1 MRADKWHKWQG
12 HVLAPLIGTMRGE
25 GMSIPDHFNA
35 KSRCTPS
42 WKKVQEELEDDFG
55 KLDEK
60 LKKLTPEAQE
70 ERTERKLGDRLDWPK
85 VRRAYVKMLADADG
99 GVSEDAALELREKL
113 RGFAVL
119 PIDKYNAE
127 MAIV

>member
-1 MRADKWHKWQG
+1 
-12 HVLAPLIGTMRGE
+12 V
-25 GMSIPDHFNA
+25 
-35 KSRCTPS
+35 
-42 WKKVQEELEDDFG
+42 
-55 KLDEK
+55 
-60 LKKLTPEAQE
+60 KKLTPEAQE
-70 ERTERKLGDRLDWPK
+70 EKERKLGDRRDWPK
-85 VRRAYVKMLADADG
+85 VRRAYVKMLEDAGG